1 MILGA
6 CLFELDEFSA
16 ARTAFEEAEEDTR
29 SRTAAQ
35 SWIQYVNAEEGRET
49 QLQAALNR

>member
-1 MILGA
+1 M
-6 CLFELDEFSA
+6 S
-16 ARTAFEEAEEDTR
+16 EAEEDTR

-35 SWIQYVNAEEGRET
+35 SWIQYVNTEEEREE